1 MMTKYKKEYKRKE
14 KNIEML
20 TCNKNFVDLTVWILK
35 SWTCILNVM
44 LHQNLEEEQEPGG
57 RATVQAKPRP
67 SPHHRIRPRPN
78 QTGFNW
84 SLLC

>member
-35 SWTCILNVM
+35 SRTCILNVM
-44 LHQNLEEEQEPGG
+44 LHQNLEKEPGD
-57 RATVQAKPRP
+57 RAMV
-67 SPHHRIRPRPN
+67 
-78 QTGFNW
+78 
-84 SLLC
+84 